1 MISYGEKMQYN
12 AKVKVVVCYL
22 CTQVGQF
29 SYRLVT
35 G

>member
-12 AKVKVVVCYL
+12 ANVKVVVFYL

-29 SYRLVT
+29 PYRLVT